1 MRSIL
6 VVKVGSA
13 TLVDEQ
19 GQPRRDV
26 FERLADDCASLTAAG
41 TPVILVT
48 SGAVALGLGVLER
61 RARPG
66 RLDDVQAAAA
76 IGQAGLQAE
85 WATAFARKGVRA
97 AQMLLTIGDI
107 NRRAAYVN
115 TRRAL
120 RRLVSLGVVPVI
132 NENDTTADGD
142 YTFGDND
149 RLAAHVAVMT
159 HARLLV
165 LLTGTPGVYDR
176 DPRLEGARV
185 VPVVIDESAVAAL
198 DLSARGSSWGSGGM
212 ASKVS
217 AARMASESG
226 VEAVIASGHEP
237 GILPALTAGATAG
250 TRFPANDLP
259 VRAFKLWLRHGA
271 EVCGRIVVD
280 GGARHALVDSRRSLL
295 PVGVTDVTGD
305 FAAGDVVELAD
316 ERGGFAVGVSEYSR
330 VDLHGVMGRRGSQEV
345 VRREKLVLL

>member
-1 MRSIL
+1 MRHTV

-13 TLVDEQ
+13 TLVDEH
-19 GQPRRDV
+19 GQPRREV
-26 FERLADDCASLTAAG
+26 FERLAGDCAALTAHG
-41 TPVILVT
+41 TPVVVVT

-61 RARPG
+61 RARPR

-85 WATAFARKGVRA
+85 WATAFGKNSVRA

-142 YTFGDND
+142 FTFGDND

-159 HARLLV
+159 HARMLV
-165 LLTGTPGVYDR
+165 LLTGTPGVLDR
-176 DPRLEGARV
+176 DPRLPDARV
-185 VPVVIDESAVAAL
+185 VPVVESCTDLDAL
-198 DLSARGSSWGSGGM
+198 DLSRPGSSWGSGGM
-212 ASKVS
+212 ASKVD

-237 GILPALTAGATAG
+237 GIVPALARGDEMG
-250 TRFPANDLP
+250 TRFPANVLP

-280 GGARHALVDSRRSLL
+280 SGARQAVVASQRSLL
-295 PVGVTDVTGD
+295 PVGVTGVTGD

-316 ERGGFAVGVSEYSR
+316 DHGGFAVGVTEYSR
-330 VDLHGVMGRRGSQEV
+330 IDLHGVMGRRGSQEV